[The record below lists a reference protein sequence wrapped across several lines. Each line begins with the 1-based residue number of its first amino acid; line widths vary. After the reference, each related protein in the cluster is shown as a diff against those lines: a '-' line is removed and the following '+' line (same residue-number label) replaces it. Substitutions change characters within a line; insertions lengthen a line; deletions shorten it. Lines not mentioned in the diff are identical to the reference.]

1 MIEFR
6 EAHLDHE
13 MPAVTRQLW
22 DQKDRKN
29 AEPVE
34 IDLPTLSQHELH
46 VGLRDT
52 GTALIVGLFSG
63 PKNETPEGWM
73 ELRRGTNHLLCNTAN
88 ILRESFSSQ
97 DSIVGSDAYFSRLVI
112 PALQASRG
120 LRVGYS
126 TKAFQGLGIGKWLVG
141 LSCQLARL
149 DGKKEITFM
158 NCNTAAQEL
167 INKSG
172 VTVIDIMTGRTR
184 EEKTITISHF

>member
-13 MPAVTRQLW
+13 MPAVTRRLW
-22 DQKDRKN
+22 DQKDRKD

-52 GTALIVGLFSG
+52 GTALI
-63 PKNETPEGWM
+63 
-73 ELRRGTNHLLCNTAN
+73 
-88 ILRESFSSQ
+88 
-97 DSIVGSDAYFSRLVI
+97 
-112 PALQASRG
+112 
-120 LRVGYS
+120 VGYS

-158 NCNTAAQEL
+158 NCNRAAQEL